1 MSATAILRVSPGA
14 VTRKAVPECE
24 PGFNYFPPIPTFQT
38 MKSSKLHSQAMRW
51 GPEVDPL
58 RIGCGWTPEELDM
71 PWLLIESSGGDS
83 HPGSVHLPG
92 LVDEVR
98 KGARAAG
105 LAVGRYFCTDMC
117 DGIAQGT
124 EAMSYSLA
132 SRELLAMAAEMHYKS
147 GHFDGWVAV
156 SGCDKA
162 IPAHLLAAARIGAPV
177 VFFPGGVMHTGPGD
191 ISVDRMGEL
200 YARLKRG
207 EISEE
212 EFRCHS
218 LTAAPCAGACNFL
231 GTAVTMQILTEA
243 LGLAL
248 PATACYPTTEAGH
261 GKMAQ
266 AAGAAAA
273 DMIRR
278 GLTARDFITPES
290 IDNALIIHAAA
301 GGSTNAMLH
310 LPALA
315 SEMGLPFSWRRVR
328 EINDEVPWLLN
339 LRPSGE
345 HTADLFWYAGGVPRL
360 MWEVRDRL
368 RLEVMT
374 VTGKTLGEELEQ
386 SHSSGSFSAKPVLKE
401 KHGLN
406 AEDVIRPIGDP
417 LAEKG
422 SLAVLSGNLAP
433 MGAVCKRSAV
443 VPGMMEFEG
452 RARVFDGQ
460 PSALEAALSGK
471 IRPGDAVIVRY
482 EGPRASGMPEMFYL
496 TAALAVDKELNES
509 VALITD
515 GRFSGATRGPCI
527 GHVSP
532 EAAAG
537 GPIAAIEDGDFV
549 HIDLTQGR
557 LDVIAFDAESM
568 MPEDTAGL
576 LEKRLSRLEPWTPSA
591 RTGLLELYT
600 RLAGPA
606 HEGAV
611 MHLE

>member
-1 MSATAILRVSPGA
+1 
-14 VTRKAVPECE
+14 
-24 PGFNYFPPIPTFQT
+24 
-38 MKSSKLHSQAMRW
+38 MRW

-58 RIGCGWTPEELDM
+58 RIGCGWTPDELDK

-98 KGARAAG
+98 TGAQAAG

-124 EAMSYSLA
+124 DAMNYSLA
-132 SRELLAMAAEMHYKS
+132 SRDLLAMAAEMHFKS

-162 IPAHLLAAARIGAPV
+162 IPGHLLAAARIGAPV

-212 EFRCHS
+212 DYRFHS

-248 PATACYPTTEAGH
+248 PATACCPTTEAGH

-273 DMIRR
+273 EMIRR
-278 GLTARDFITPES
+278 GVGAGDIITPES
-290 IDNALIIHAAA
+290 IDNALIVHAAA
-301 GGSTNAMLH
+301 GGSTNALLH

-315 SEMGLPFSWRRVR
+315 GEMGLSFSWQRVR
-328 EINDEVPWLLN
+328 EINNEVSWLLN

-360 MWEVRDRL
+360 MWEIREHLHLDVH
-368 RLEVMT
+368 T
-374 VTGKTLGEELEQ
+374 VTGRTLGEDLEQ
-386 SHSSGSFSAKPVLKE
+386 FHGGEKFSAKSVLKE
-401 KHGLN
+401 KYGLKG
-406 AEDVIRPIGDP
+406 EDLIRSIRDP
-417 LAEKG
+417 LAGKG
-422 SLAVLSGNLAP
+422 SLAVVSGNLATE
-433 MGAVCKRSAV
+433 GAVCKRSAV
-443 VPGMMEFEG
+443 VPGMMKFEG

-460 PSALEAALSGK
+460 TRALEAALSGE

-482 EGPRASGMPEMFYL
+482 EGPRAAGMPEMFYL
-496 TAALAVDKELNES
+496 TAALAADPELNES

-537 GPIAAIEDGDFV
+537 GPIAALADGDLV
-549 HIDLTQGR
+549 SIDLSEGK
-557 LDVIAFDAESM
+557 LNVIAADAESRL
-568 MPEDTAGL
+568 PEETARL
-576 LEKRLSRLEPWTPSA
+576 LKKRLSRLKPWTPPA

-606 HEGAV
+606 HEGAGIH
-611 MHLE
+611 ME

>member
-1 MSATAILRVSPGA
+1 
-14 VTRKAVPECE
+14 
-24 PGFNYFPPIPTFQT
+24 
-38 MKSSKLHSQAMRW
+38 MKPSRLHSQEMRW

-58 RIGCGWTPEELDM
+58 RIGCGWEPEDLGK

-83 HPGSVHLPG
+83 HPGSVHLPE

-98 KGARAAG
+98 EGARGAG

-124 EAMSYSLA
+124 RAMSYSLA
-132 SRELLAMAAEMHYKS
+132 SRELLAMATEMHYRS

-162 IPAHLLAAARIGAPV
+162 IPAHLIAAARLGAPV
-177 VFFPGGVMHTGPGD
+177 VFLPGGVMHTGPGD

-207 EISEE
+207 EISEKDY
-212 EFRCHS
+212 RYHS

-248 PATACYPTTEAGH
+248 PASACCPTSEVVQRD
-261 GKMAQ
+261 MAQ

-273 DMIRR
+273 NMIRL
-278 GLTARDFITPES
+278 GLEAGDIITQDS
-290 IDNALIIHAAA
+290 IENALIVHAAA

-315 SEMGLPFSWRRVR
+315 RELGLPFSWQRVR

-360 MWEVRDRL
+360 MWEVRDHL
-368 RLEVMT
+368 HLDAVT
-374 VTGKTLGEELEQ
+374 VTGRTLGENLEQ
-386 SHSSGSFSAKPVLKE
+386 LDKSGFLTSKSVLSDNY
-401 KHGLN
+401 GLKVK
-406 AEDVIRPIGDP
+406 DIIRPGNHP
-417 LAEKG
+417 MSEKG
-422 SLAVLSGNLAP
+422 SLVVLSGNLAP
-433 MGAVCKRSAV
+433 EGAICKRSAV
-443 VPGMMEFEG
+443 VPGMMRFEG

-460 PSALEAALSGK
+460 EGALEAVLNGN
-471 IRPGDAVIVRY
+471 IDPGDAVIVRF
-482 EGPRASGMPEMFYL
+482 EGPRATGMPEMFYL
-496 TAALAVDKELNES
+496 TAALAADRELNET

-527 GHVSP
+527 GHISP

-537 GPIAAIEDGDFV
+537 GPIAAINEGDFIN
-549 HIDLTQGR
+549 IDLAEGKLNLIAADADSR
-557 LDVIAFDAESM
+557 L
-568 MPEDTAGL
+568 PEETAKIL
-576 LEKRLSRLEPWTPSA
+576 VKRLSELVAWIPPA
-591 RTGLLELYT
+591 RSGLLELYT

-606 HEGAV
+606 HEGAS
-611 MHLE
+611 MQME

>member
-1 MSATAILRVSPGA
+1 
-14 VTRKAVPECE
+14 
-24 PGFNYFPPIPTFQT
+24 
-38 MKSSKLHSQAMRW
+38 MKPSKLHSQEMRW

-58 RIGCGWTPEELDM
+58 RIGCGWTPEELDK

-98 KGARAAG
+98 AGAQAAG
-105 LAVGRYFCTDMC
+105 LAAGRYFCTDMC

-124 EAMSYSLA
+124 DAMNYSLA
-132 SRELLAMAAEMHYKS
+132 SRELLAMAAEMHFKS

-162 IPAHLLAAARIGAPV
+162 IPGHLLAAARIGAPV

-200 YARLKRG
+200 YAQLKRG

-212 EFRCHS
+212 DYRFHS

-248 PATACYPTTEAGH
+248 PATACCPTTEAGH

-266 AAGAAAA
+266 VAGAAAA
-273 DMIRR
+273 EMIRR
-278 GLTARDFITPES
+278 GVGAGDIITPES
-290 IDNALIIHAAA
+290 IDNALIVHAAA

-315 SEMGLPFSWRRVR
+315 GEMGLPFSWQRVR
-328 EINDEVPWLLN
+328 EINNEVPWLLN

-360 MWEVRDRL
+360 MWEIREHLHLDAH
-368 RLEVMT
+368 T
-374 VTGKTLGEELEQ
+374 VTGRTLGEDLEQ
-386 SHSSGSFSAKPVLKE
+386 FHASETFSARSVLKE
-401 KHGLN
+401 KYGLK
-406 AEDVIRPIGDP
+406 AEDLIRSIRDP
-417 LAEKG
+417 LAGKG
-422 SLAVLSGNLAP
+422 SLAVVSGNLATE
-433 MGAVCKRSAV
+433 GAVCKRSAV
-443 VPGMMEFEG
+443 VSGMMKFEG
-452 RARVFDGQ
+452 RARVFNGQ
-460 PSALEAALSGK
+460 TRALEAALSGE

-482 EGPRASGMPEMFYL
+482 EGPRAAGMPEMFYL
-496 TAALAVDKELNES
+496 TAALAADHELNES

-537 GPIAAIEDGDFV
+537 GPIAALADGDLIS
-549 HIDLTQGR
+549 IDLAEGK
-557 LDVIAFDAESM
+557 LNVIAADAESRL
-568 MPEDTAGL
+568 PEETARL
-576 LEKRLSRLEPWTPSA
+576 LKKRLSRLEPWNPPA

-606 HEGAV
+606 HEGAG
-611 MHLE
+611 MHME

>member
-1 MSATAILRVSPGA
+1 
-14 VTRKAVPECE
+14 
-24 PGFNYFPPIPTFQT
+24 
-38 MKSSKLHSQAMRW
+38 MKPARLHSQDMRW

-58 RIGCGWTPEELDM
+58 RIGCGWKPDDLGK

-83 HPGSVHLPG
+83 HPGSVHLPA

-98 KGARAAG
+98 EGARGAG

-124 EAMSYSLA
+124 GAMSYSLA
-132 SRELLAMAAEMHYKS
+132 SRELLAMAAEMHFRS

-162 IPAHLLAAARIGAPV
+162 IPAHLIAAARLGGPV
-177 VFFPGGVMHTGPGD
+177 VFVPGGVMHTGPGD

-207 EISEE
+207 EITEE
-212 EFRCHS
+212 DYRYHS

-248 PATACYPTTEAGH
+248 PGSACYPTSEAGH
-261 GKMAQ
+261 KELAQ

-273 DMIRR
+273 NMIKR
-278 GLTARDFITPES
+278 GVGAGDIITAES
-290 IDNALIIHAAA
+290 IDNALVVHAAA

-315 SEMGLPFSWRRVR
+315 REIGLPFSWQRVR
-328 EINDEVPWLLN
+328 EINDKVSWLLN

-360 MWEVRDRL
+360 MWEVRDHL
-368 RLEVMT
+368 NLDALT
-374 VTGKTLGEELEQ
+374 VTGVTIGENLERLRADGF
-386 SHSSGSFSAKPVLKE
+386 SSSDRVLSE
-401 KHGLN
+401 KHGLKV
-406 AEDVIRPIGDP
+406 EDVIRTSREP
-417 LAEKG
+417 LAETG
-422 SLAVLSGNLAP
+422 SLAVLSGNLASE
-433 MGAVCKRSAV
+433 GAICKRSAV
-443 VPGMMEFEG
+443 VSGMMRFEG
-452 RARVFDGQ
+452 RALVFDGQ
-460 PSALEAALSGK
+460 ASALEAALSGR
-471 IRPGDAVIVRY
+471 ISPGDAVIVRY
-482 EGPRASGMPEMFYL
+482 EGPRAAGMPEMFYL
-496 TAALAVDKELNES
+496 TAALAADRELNET

-532 EAAAG
+532 EAATG
-537 GPIAAIEDGDFV
+537 GPIAAIKDGDIIS
-549 HIDLTQGR
+549 IDLVEGR
-557 LDVIAFDAESM
+557 LNLIAAGADSRL
-568 MPEDTAGL
+568 PEETAL
-576 LEKRLSRLEPWTPSA
+576 IMEKRLSKLKPWSPPV
-591 RTGLLELYT
+591 RTGLLDLYT

-606 HEGAV
+606 HEGAS
-611 MHLE
+611 MNLE

>member
-1 MSATAILRVSPGA
+1 
-14 VTRKAVPECE
+14 
-24 PGFNYFPPIPTFQT
+24 
-38 MKSSKLHSQAMRW
+38 MRW

-58 RIGCGWTPEELDM
+58 RIGCGWTPEELDK

-98 KGARAAG
+98 TGAQAAG
-105 LAVGRYFCTDMC
+105 LAVGRYSCTDMC

-124 EAMSYSLA
+124 DAMSYSLA
-132 SRELLAMAAEMHYKS
+132 SRELMAMAAEMHFKS

-156 SGCDKA
+156 SSCDKA

-212 EFRCHS
+212 DYRFHS

-248 PATACYPTTEAGH
+248 PATACCPITEAGH

-273 DMIRR
+273 EMIRR
-278 GLTARDFITPES
+278 GHVAGDIITPES

-315 SEMGLPFSWRRVR
+315 REMGLPFSWQRVR

-360 MWEVRDRL
+360 MWEVRDHL
-368 RLEVMT
+368 HLDVLT
-374 VTGKTLGEELEQ
+374 VTGRTLGEDLEQ
-386 SHSSGSFSAKPVLKE
+386 FHASETFSAKSVLKE
-401 KHGLN
+401 KYGLK
-406 AEDVIRPIGDP
+406 AEDLIRPIRDP
-417 LAEKG
+417 LAGKG
-422 SLAVLSGNLAP
+422 SLAVVSGNLATE
-433 MGAVCKRSAV
+433 GAVCKRSAV
-443 VPGMMEFEG
+443 VSGMMKFEG

-460 PSALEAALSGK
+460 TRALEAALSGE

-496 TAALAVDKELNES
+496 TAALAADPELNES

-532 EAAAG
+532 EAAAS
-537 GPIAAIEDGDFV
+537 GPIAALADGDLV
-549 HIDLTQGR
+549 SIDLAEGK
-557 LDVIAFDAESM
+557 LNVIAADAESRL
-568 MPEDTAGL
+568 PEETARL
-576 LEKRLSRLEPWTPSA
+576 LKKRLSRLEPWTPPA

-600 RLAGPA
+600 RLAGPV
-606 HEGAV
+606 HEGAG
-611 MHLE
+611 MHME